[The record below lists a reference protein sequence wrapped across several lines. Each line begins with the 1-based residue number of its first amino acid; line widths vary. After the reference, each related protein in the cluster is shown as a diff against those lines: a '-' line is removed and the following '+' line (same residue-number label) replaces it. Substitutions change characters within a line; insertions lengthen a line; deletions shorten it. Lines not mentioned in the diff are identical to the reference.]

1 MFQKIRMSVGILLF
15 FAFLSSGQAQTLPTQ
30 TSTIFSGSGNCALCH
45 QPGSP
50 NTSALLNSRGKDVS
64 PVTLWRSTMM
74 ANATK
79 DPFWQAKVSAEVT
92 ANPHLKSVI
101 EDKCTTCHSPL
112 GRTEAIY
119 NGSSG
124 YTMAEMNADPLAMDG
139 VSCTACH
146 QIKRDNLG
154 KPESYSGH
162 YLIENDRIIYGP
174 FENPFTMPMQNSV
187 NYTPKFGEQ
196 THQSELCAT
205 CHTLFTPY
213 VDNAGNV
220 VGKAPEQT
228 PYLEWKNSKYPAED
242 VQCQSCHMP
251 DLDESIVISNR
262 PRSLGGRSPFAQ
274 HHFVGGNIHM
284 LRLIKANGSALGMT
298 ATSLQIDSTIAR
310 TERMLREQTA
320 DLSATYSWDSNDT
333 LEVRVAVK
341 NKTGHKFPT
350 AYPSRRAWLEVQV
363 RDGQGQPVFESG
375 VWDSTKGDI
384 LNLGEPYERHH
395 RIIRSSKEIQIYE
408 SVMKDVDG
416 KVNHTL
422 LRAAGYL
429 KDNRIPPEGFE
440 VGGAAYDS
448 TEILGAAAADLDFNR
463 NGSGTDTT
471 IYRIGGLDQSKTYS
485 LSVKLNY
492 QSLSPRFVQDL
503 LHYDTP
509 QVQEFKTYY
518 QKAPNLP
525 LTIDSLQQTVSTTSV
540 RFKDSLVPREQL
552 LVEAY
557 PNPFN
562 PEVTLIV
569 QLPYAGNLTVE
580 IYNALGKH
588 VRTLFR
594 GKINRGERRF
604 SWNGSSD
611 FGRQF
616 PSGTYL
622 LRAYLKNSNN
632 SKTLVQTRKLVFLK

>member
-1 MFQKIRMSVGILLF
+1 MKLKIMTSAGIFMLLAF
-15 FAFLSSGQAQTLPTQ
+15 FSLGQAQNLPTQ
-30 TSTIFSGSGNCALCH
+30 TSTIFSGSGNCATCH

-50 NTSALLNSRGKDVS
+50 NTAALLNAKGKDVS

-79 DPFWQAKVSAEVT
+79 DPFWQAKVSAEVA

-101 EDKCTTCHSPL
+101 EDKCTTCHSPM

-119 NGSSG
+119 NGASG

-174 FENPFTMPMQNSV
+174 YENPLAMPMQNST

-213 VDNAGNV
+213 VDNSGNV

-242 VQCQSCHMP
+242 IQCQSCHMP
-251 DLDESIVISNR
+251 DLEESIVISNR
-262 PRSLGGRSPFAQ
+262 PRSLGGHSPFAQ
-274 HHFVGGNIHM
+274 HHFVGANIYM
-284 LRLIKANGSALGMT
+284 LRLIKANGSALGVT

-320 DLSATYSWDSNDT
+320 ELSATAAWAGNDT
-333 LEVRVAVK
+333 LEVRVAVR

-363 RDGQGQPVFESG
+363 SDAQGQPVFESG
-375 VWDSTKGDI
+375 AWDSTKGDI
-384 LNLGEPYERHH
+384 TNLGDPYEPHH
-395 RIIRSSKEIQIYE
+395 EMIRSPRDIQIYQA
-408 SVMKDVDG
+408 VMKDVDG
-416 KVNHTL
+416 KVNYTL

-429 KDNRIPPEGFE
+429 KDNRIPPEGFK

-448 TEILGAAAADLDFNR
+448 TEILGKAAADPDFNR
-463 NGSGTDTT
+463 DGSGTDTT
-471 IYRIGGLDQSKTYS
+471 IYRIGGLDRTKTYS
-485 LSVKLNY
+485 LTVKLNY

-503 LHYDTP
+503 LRYDTP
-509 QVQEFKTYY
+509 QVQAFKSYY

-525 LTIDSLQQTVSTTSV
+525 LTIDSLQQTVSATGVKSGK
-540 RFKDSLVPREQL
+540 RFMPIEKL

-562 PEVTLIV
+562 PEVTV
-569 QLPYAGNLTVE
+569 AVALPYSGNLTVE
-580 IYNALGKH
+580 IYDALGKR
-588 VRTLFR
+588 VRTLFKGR
-594 GKINRGERRF
+594 TNAGEHRF
-604 SWNGSSD
+604 SWKGDSG
-611 FGRQF
+611 FGRQL

-622 LRAYLKNSNN
+622 LRAYLRNTNN
-632 SKTLVQTRKLVFLK
+632 HNTLVQTRKLVFLK